1 MLCMNKRTIALVV
14 AGVLALASI
23 ILDQLGLI
31 EGLKNGFFI
40 YILISILIIAIGI
53 ASKNK
58 GILMASIVF
67 GVALSVGK
75 TISMGYVPLENL
87 SVKYFSF
94 INIVLPGIILGIAI
108 WQKKCTLVY
117 CFSILID
124 VLWICLK
131 SLRTAILK

>member
-1 MLCMNKRTIALVV
+1 MNKRTIALVV

-87 SVKYFSF
+87 
-94 INIVLPGIILGIAI
+94 
-108 WQKKCTLVY
+108 
-117 CFSILID
+117 
-124 VLWICLK
+124 
-131 SLRTAILK
+131 